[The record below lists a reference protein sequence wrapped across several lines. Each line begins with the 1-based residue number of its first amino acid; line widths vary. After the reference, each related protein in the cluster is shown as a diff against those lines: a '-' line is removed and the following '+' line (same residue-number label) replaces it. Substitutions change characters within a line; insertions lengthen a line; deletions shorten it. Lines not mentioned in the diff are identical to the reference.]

1 MLFSS
6 GASDMI
12 VTLMACNRL
21 FSIWSISIYD
31 KRNNQLVS
39 FKRRS
44 TKKKSVPFKVLLQVV
59 SAFIL
64 SFSFHIPFFIDTSD
78 DPMQCGYCNFHQHS
92 PKGNLSV
99 YKLTINLC
107 KNNISKIFYKTM
119 FLFIWFGNIQGT
131 LLLLHSDRRWY
142 WTIISVTKGVEY
154 IYRPMYPVWNTFPR
168 SW

>member
-44 TKKKSVPFKVLLQVV
+44 TKKKSVPLKVLLQVIF
-59 SAFIL
+59 AFIL
-64 SFSFHIPFFIDTSD
+64 SFGFHIPFFIDTSD

-107 KNNISKIFYKTM
+107 KKYS
-119 FLFIWFGNIQGT
+119 
-131 LLLLHSDRRWY
+131 
-142 WTIISVTKGVEY
+142 
-154 IYRPMYPVWNTFPR
+154 
-168 SW
+168 

>member
-39 FKRRS
+39 FKRRA

-64 SFSFHIPFFIDTSD
+64 SFSFHIPFFIDESD
-78 DPMQCGYCNFHQHS
+78 CTIPGSDCGYCNFHQYGPEGNS
-92 PKGNLSV
+92 PA
-99 YKLTINLC
+99 YKLIKTSFIIILFC
-107 KNNISKIFYKTM
+107 NNI
-119 FLFIWFGNIQGT
+119 FLLKWFGNI
-131 LLLLHSDRRWY
+131 
-142 WTIISVTKGVEY
+142 
-154 IYRPMYPVWNTFPR
+154 
-168 SW
+168 